1 MGDDRFAPK
10 IVIVG
15 AGSLEF
21 SSRLTADCLS
31 YPALAG
37 AHFALV
43 DTDPERL
50 AMPVEFLTES
60 LRGRKVTRPRVHF
73 TAGLKKRC
81 LVLNL

>member
-1 MGDDRFAPK
+1 MGEDRLAPK

-50 AMPVEFLTES
+50 AFAGRIFDRICEAGKYEAACSLHSRVEEALY
-60 LRGRKVTRPRVHF
+60 
-73 TAGLKKRC
+73 A
-81 LVLNL
+81 